1 MNVLLVGG
9 TGFIGS
15 ALTQHLRWR
24 GHRVSLLSRRPS
36 SRTEPTPVFHWNP
49 ERAEFDRGSLDG
61 IAAVVNLAGEN
72 LAGGKWTPESKRRFV
87 SSRVAS
93 TQFLVKQMR
102 EGVPPPSVLV
112 SVSGVGVYGNRGDE
126 VLTEASSPGTG
137 FLAELCL
144 AWEDAAL
151 SARAA
156 GTRVAVLRLGVV
168 LDARGGALAR
178 MLPIF
183 RLGIGGPLG
192 NGRQWMSWI
201 AMPDLLGVINLALDR
216 ENVEGPMNAVAP
228 EPARNRDFAHALG
241 LVLGRPAWIPAPA
254 PALKLLFGE
263 MADEALLSSA
273 RAEPARLATLGYDF
287 SFRDIEGALRHAVKA
302 SEKAT

>member
-1 MNVLLVGG
+1 M
-9 TGFIGS
+9 
-15 ALTQHLRWR
+15 
-24 GHRVSLLSRRPS
+24 SRRPS

-302 SEKAT
+302 SEKAS

>member
-1 MNVLLVGG
+1 
-9 TGFIGS
+9 
-15 ALTQHLRWR
+15 
-24 GHRVSLLSRRPS
+24 
-36 SRTEPTPVFHWNP
+36 
-49 ERAEFDRGSLDG
+49 
-61 IAAVVNLAGEN
+61 
-72 LAGGKWTPESKRRFV
+72 
-87 SSRVAS
+87 
-93 TQFLVKQMR
+93 
-102 EGVPPPSVLV
+102 
-112 SVSGVGVYGNRGDE
+112 
-126 VLTEASSPGTG
+126 
-137 FLAELCL
+137 
-144 AWEDAAL
+144 
-151 SARAA
+151 
-156 GTRVAVLRLGVV
+156 
-168 LDARGGALAR
+168 
-178 MLPIF
+178 
-183 RLGIGGPLG
+183 
-192 NGRQWMSWI
+192 MSWI